1 MSKKNLKSGTLTL
14 EVRCIKL
21 EVFWGVVYVCEGVGG
36 LKDRLLSPLNY
47 FYIFNDCRGCSL

>member
-1 MSKKNLKSGTLTL
+1 MKSETLTL

-47 FYIFNDCRGCSL
+47 FYIFNDCRGCPL